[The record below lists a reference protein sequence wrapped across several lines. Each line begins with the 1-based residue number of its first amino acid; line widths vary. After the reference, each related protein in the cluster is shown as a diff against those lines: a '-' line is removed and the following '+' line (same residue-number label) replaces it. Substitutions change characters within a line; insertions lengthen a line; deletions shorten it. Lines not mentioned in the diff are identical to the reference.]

1 VRNQT
6 RQNATNASPAREGR
20 SADLRFALSVLGV
33 TLAVVALLA
42 SVVITFAQETLTDG
56 ARPTQRIST
65 ICADRHVQLVTLIED
80 LDEHPKFAG
89 DKLFKALLAMMHAHD
104 VCAGGSE
111 YEALSLYDRAV
122 LDLVFPVGSLR

>member
-1 VRNQT
+1 MRNQT

-20 SADLRFALSVLGV
+20 SADLRFALSVVGV

-42 SVVITFAQETLTDG
+42 SVVITFAQETTTG
-56 ARPTQRIST
+56 ARPAQRISA

-80 LDEHPKFAG
+80 LGEHPKFAG
-89 DKLFKALLAMMHAHD
+89 DKLFKALLATMHAHD
-104 VCAGGSE
+104 VCAERNE